1 MASSTRSVKRK
12 KASPSGNML
21 YAKEGQKGEVIRFH
35 SGTYAGKTGWL
46 GSKQLTSSDR
56 VGVVV
61 DNRDGTTK
69 NATVSIWS
77 LSKPHPDKPKTYAQ
91 ALMMQKPDVE
101 KVMKM
106 FAKMVIKSGGW
117 KNDARVNSVLDMFYE
132 EMEHAALMR
141 SLMDGGNI
149 EWND

>member
-1 MASSTRSVKRK
+1 MTSTTCSVKRK

-21 YAKEGQKGEVIRFH
+21 YAKEG

-61 DNRDGTTK
+61 DNGDGTTK
-69 NATVSIWS
+69 NATVLIWS

-91 ALMMQKPDVE
+91 ALIMQTPDVE

-117 KNDARVNSVLDMFYE
+117 KNDARINSVLDMFYD
-132 EMEHAALMR
+132 EMEHAAQMQ
-141 SLMDGGNI
+141 SLMDRGNI
-149 EWND
+149 E